1 MKNKK
6 LILCLSTLL
15 VFTLFVTGCGKEI
28 EVKNGSKVAVS
39 IKGEKYTATE
49 YYNKIKDSNISTLI
63 DMIDHDLLDKKYK
76 SDSEEEDAI
85 KEQID
90 QIKSYY
96 GSEEST
102 YKTALKQAFGVDS
115 EKELKEKLS
124 LEYKRNKAVEDY
136 VKKNVKD
143 SEIKKYYEEK
153 VSGEIKASHILIS
166 VNVKEDATDEEKTAA
181 EEKALKKAE
190 KVIKELKNG
199 KKFAD
204 LAKKYSSDEGTA
216 SNGGDLGY
224 FQPDDMVT
232 EFSDA
237 VKKLKKNEYTKTP
250 VKTEYGYHII
260 LKTGE
265 KDKKKLKEVK
275 SDIIEKIKEQ
285 KLNNDNG
292 LYYEALRDFRKDNK
306 LEWND
311 DVLKKAYNDYMEQLI
326 SNARSSANNTNKNS

>member
-15 VFTLFVTGCGKEI
+15 VFSLFITGCGKEI

-39 IKGEKYTATE
+39 IKGGKYTATE
-49 YYNKIKDSNISTLI
+49 YYNEIKESNISTLI

-85 KEQID
+85 KEQIN

-96 GSEEST
+96 GSDEST
-102 YKTALKQAFGVDS
+102 YKAALKQAFGVES
-115 EKELKEKLS
+115 EKELKERLS

-136 VKKNVKD
+136 VKDNVKD
-143 SEIKKYYEEK
+143 SEIKKYYDEK
-153 VSGEIKASHILIS
+153 ISGDIKASHILIS
-166 VNVKEDATDEEKTAA
+166 VDVKEDASDEEKTAA
-181 EEKALKKAE
+181 EEKALKQAE
-190 KVIKELKNG
+190 KVIKELNNG

-204 LAKKYSSDEGTA
+204 LAKKYSTDEGTA

-224 FQPDDMVT
+224 FNPDDMVT
-232 EFSDA
+232 EFADA
-237 VKKLKKNEYTKTP
+237 AKELKKNEYTKTP

-265 KDKKKLKEVK
+265 KDKKALKEVK
-275 SDIIEKIKEQ
+275 SDIIEKIKDQ

-292 LYYEALRDFRKDNK
+292 LYYEALRDFRKENK

-311 DVLKKAYNDYMEQLI
+311 DVLKKAYNDYMDQLI
-326 SNARSSANNTNKNS
+326 SNARSTSTNS